1 MDKQELIEKL
11 NRNDLTQDQISE
23 IENVLEGQMT
33 ERHLFNKAENVISEF
48 LQSIKDIASPNVWL
62 LLYRFLTLFVIVAL
76 IYLLAIREPE
86 NSSQVWTIVGAFIGF
101 IFGQKSSFLR
111 F

>member
-1 MDKQELIEKL
+1 MCGKITD
-11 NRNDLTQDQISE
+11 
-23 IENVLEGQMT
+23 
-33 ERHLFNKAENVISEF
+33 RHLFNKAESVISEF
-48 LQSIKDIASPNVWL
+48 LKSIRDIASPNVWL
-62 LLYRFLTLFVIVAL
+62 LLYRFLTLFVIVTL